1 MRAVVQRVRS
11 ARVLVSPKPGEGG
24 TVEEREV
31 GAIGIGLLVLL
42 GVEQGDG
49 PDDLTYITG
58 KIRDLRIFDDEGD
71 EQGRRRMNRS
81 VVDVGGAVL
90 VVSQFTLA
98 ADVRRG
104 RRPSFDSAAP
114 PDIARAL
121 YEDAV
126 ADLRASGLTVATGEF
141 QASML
146 VALENDGPV
155 TIWLDSRH
163 R

>member
-11 ARVLVSPKPGEGG
+11 ARV
-24 TVEEREV
+24 TVGEREV
-31 GAIGIGLLVLL
+31 GAIGHGLLVLL

-49 PDDLTYITG
+49 AGDLSYITG

-71 EQGRRRMNRS
+71 EAGRKRMNRS

-90 VVSQFTLA
+90 LVSQFTLL
-98 ADVRRG
+98 ADVSRG
-104 RRPSFDSAAP
+104 RRPSFVDAAP
-114 PDIARAL
+114 PEIARAM

-126 ADLRASGLTVATGEF
+126 ATLRSGGLTVATGEF
-141 QASML
+141 QAAMI

-155 TIWLDSRH
+155 TIWLDSRQASG
-163 R
+163 RP